1 MNVRA
6 FLIAPAVVAVAVL
19 AGCGLTDG
27 TDAKAGSARVGIHSS
42 EVCHAPAYIRDRAP
56 AGVCSDADAETDA
69 DEPEVVDDLSP
80 LQGDR

>member
-6 FLIAPAVVAVAVL
+6 FLVLPAAVAVAVL
-19 AGCGLTDG
+19 AGCGQTDG
-27 TDAKAGSARVGIHSS
+27 GSSGSGSGSARIGLRST

-56 AGVCSDADAETDA
+56 EGLCSDADEKL
-69 DEPEVVDDLSP
+69 VDDYLSP

>member
-6 FLIAPAVVAVAVL
+6 FLVIPAALAVAVL

-27 TDAKAGSARVGIHSS
+27 SSKDNGAGSARVGVDTS
-42 EVCHAPAYIRDRAP
+42 EVCKGPAFIRDRAP
-56 AGVCSDADAETDA
+56 EGFCDGAEEAD
-69 DEPEVVDDLSP
+69 VVDDLSP